1 MSGFARYVTG
11 SLCVMLVGS
20 ASMAQEP
27 ALPAGLAPVAAP
39 VSPEPSVPAGLD
51 MPKTTEP
58 ALPAGLGVPVAP
70 SEPALPS
77 GLGAPAEEPRLAA
90 SRAQRLPEGLS
101 GFWEVRGGARLQD
114 DPYEKAASI
123 GETRLQVQLD
133 RASERAA
140 LKVVGDFLYD
150 PVLNQH
156 DIRLE
161 DGDGW
166 LDLRQAN
173 LLLRPASFMDLKLG
187 CQINTW
193 GTGDMLFINDLFPKD
208 WNAYFI
214 GRDDEYLKAPSDS
227 LKASLFSDWANLD
240 LIYSPRFD
248 SDRFIDGRRLSY
260 WNGGLGRRAGRDA
273 AVDADRPDDTFR
285 DDEWAARLYRAVGSY
300 EIAAYGYDGF
310 WKSPAGSDPQSGRAT
325 FPRLQA
331 FGASGRGP
339 FAKGIL
345 SLETGWYRS
354 ADDLAGDDP
363 FVRNSE
369 VRYLIGYEQEL
380 AHDLTG
386 GIQYYVEQ
394 MLDHDAYLRT
404 LPDGLRAADEIRQ
417 VVTLRL
423 TQLLMSQNIQLG
435 VFLYLSPT
443 DHDAYL
449 RPKASYKIDDHWI
462 VELGGNL
469 FLGEDDHTFFGQ
481 FERNNNLYASLRYG
495 F

>member
-1 MSGFARYVTG
+1 MLNGLFKPFFRFAAF
-11 SLCVMLVGS
+11 SLVLATAAAGEPPLPPGLAAS
-20 ASMAQEP
+20 APRPPLPASSAPAALSEP
-27 ALPAGLAPVAAP
+27 ALPAGL
-39 VSPEPSVPAGLD
+39 D
-51 MPKTTEP
+51 MPSEP
-58 ALPAGLGVPVAP
+58 ALPAGLGTGPDKP
-70 SEPALPS
+70 RPAFS
-77 GLGAPAEEPRLAA
+77 RERL
-90 SRAQRLPEGLS
+90 LPEGLS
-101 GFWEVRGGARLQD
+101 GFWELRGGARLQD
-114 DPYEKAASI
+114 DPREKAASL
-123 GETRLQVQLD
+123 GETRLQLQLD
-133 RASERAA
+133 RAGERAA
-140 LKVVGDFLYD
+140 IKVVGDFLYD
-150 PVLNQH
+150 PVLNKH

-173 LLLRPASFMDLKLG
+173 LLLRPAPFLDLQLG
-187 CQINTW
+187 RQISTW

-227 LKASLFSDWANLD
+227 AKASLFSGWVNLD
-240 LIYSPRFD
+240 LIYAPRFD
-248 SDRFIDGRRLSY
+248 SDRFVDGRRLSY

-273 AVDADRPDDTFR
+273 TVDADKPDDAFR
-285 DDEWAARLYRAVGSY
+285 DDEWAARLYRTLGSY

-310 WKSPAGSDPQSGRAT
+310 WKSPAGSDPQSGRAA
-325 FPRLQA
+325 FPRLQV

-339 FAKGIL
+339 LAQGIL

-363 FVRNSE
+363 RVRNSE
-369 VRYLIGYEQEL
+369 IRYLVGYEQEL
-380 AHDLTG
+380 ARELTG

-394 MLDHDAYLRT
+394 MLDHGAYQRT
-404 LPDGLRAADEIRQ
+404 LPDGMRTTDELRH

-423 TQLLMSQNIQLG
+423 TRLLMNQNLQLG
-435 VFLYLSPT
+435 AFLYFSPS
-443 DHDAYL
+443 DHDTYL

-462 VELGGNL
+462 AEIGGNL
-469 FLGEDDHTFFGQ
+469 FFGEEDHTFFGQ

>member
-58 ALPAGLGVPVAP
+58 ALPAGLDVPVAE
-70 SEPALPS
+70 SH
-77 GLGAPAEEPRLAA
+77 LAA
-90 SRAQRLPEGLS
+90 PRERRLPEGLS

-187 CQINTW
+187 RQINT
-193 GTGDMLFINDLFPKD
+193 
-208 WNAYFI
+208 
-214 GRDDEYLKAPSDS
+214 
-227 LKASLFSDWANLD
+227 
-240 LIYSPRFD
+240 
-248 SDRFIDGRRLSY
+248 
-260 WNGGLGRRAGRDA
+260 
-273 AVDADRPDDTFR
+273 
-285 DDEWAARLYRAVGSY
+285 
-300 EIAAYGYDGF
+300 
-310 WKSPAGSDPQSGRAT
+310 
-325 FPRLQA
+325 
-331 FGASGRGP
+331 
-339 FAKGIL
+339 
-345 SLETGWYRS
+345 
-354 ADDLAGDDP
+354 
-363 FVRNSE
+363 
-369 VRYLIGYEQEL
+369 
-380 AHDLTG
+380 
-386 GIQYYVEQ
+386 
-394 MLDHDAYLRT
+394 
-404 LPDGLRAADEIRQ
+404 
-417 VVTLRL
+417 
-423 TQLLMSQNIQLG
+423 
-435 VFLYLSPT
+435 
-443 DHDAYL
+443 
-449 RPKASYKIDDHWI
+449 
-462 VELGGNL
+462 
-469 FLGEDDHTFFGQ
+469 
-481 FERNNNLYASLRYG
+481 
-495 F
+495 

>member
-1 MSGFARYVTG
+1 MDGVVRCMAGCLSLMVLLSFASG
-11 SLCVMLVGS
+11 
-20 ASMAQEP
+20 QEP
-27 ALPAGLAPVAAP
+27 ALPAGLAPVA
-39 VSPEPSVPAGLD
+39 PAAS
-51 MPKTTEP
+51 EP
-58 ALPAGLGVPVAP
+58 ALPAGLELPKPA
-70 SEPALPS
+70 EPALPM
-77 GLGAPAEEPRLAA
+77 GLGAPADGPQLAPPRE
-90 SRAQRLPEGLS
+90 RRLPEGLS
-101 GFWEVRGGARLQD
+101 GFWELRGGARLQD
-114 DPYEKAASI
+114 DPREKAASI
-123 GETRLQVQLD
+123 GETRLQLQYD
-133 RASERAA
+133 RAGESVA
-140 LKVVGDFLYD
+140 LKVAGDFLYD
-150 PVLNQH
+150 PVLNAH
-156 DIRLE
+156 DIDLE

-166 LDLRQAN
+166 FDLRQAN
-173 LLLRPASFMDLKLG
+173 LLLRPGDFMDLKIG
-187 CQINTW
+187 RQINTW

-208 WNAYFI
+208 WNSYFI

-227 LKASLFSDWANLD
+227 AKAALFSDLANLD

-248 SDRFIDGRRLSY
+248 SDRFIDGRRISY
-260 WNGGLGRRAGRDA
+260 WNGGLGRRAGRDTT
-273 AVDADRPDDTFR
+273 VDANKPDDTFR

-310 WKSPAGSDPQSGRAT
+310 WKSPAGSDPQSGRAV
-325 FPRLQA
+325 FPRLQV

-354 ADDLAGDDP
+354 ADDLSGDDP

-369 VRYLIGYEQEL
+369 VRYLVGYEQEL
-380 AHDLTG
+380 ARNLTG

-394 MLDHDAYLRT
+394 MLNHDDYQRT
-404 LPDGLRAADEIRQ
+404 LPTGMRTADEYRQ

-423 TQLLMSQNIQLG
+423 TKLLMSQNLQLG
-435 VFLYLSPT
+435 VFLYFSPT

-462 VELGGNL
+462 AEVGGN
-469 FLGEDDHTFFGQ
+469 FFVGKDDHTFFGQ